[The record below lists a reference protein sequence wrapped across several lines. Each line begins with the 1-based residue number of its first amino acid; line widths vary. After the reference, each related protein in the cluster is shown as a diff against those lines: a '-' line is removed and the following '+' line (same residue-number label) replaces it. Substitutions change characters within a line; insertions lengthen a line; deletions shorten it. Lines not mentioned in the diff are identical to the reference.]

1 MILNS
6 KGELSFEYKGND
18 LGVAFVIPQNV
29 SQDGLYLI
37 ISFVNVGK
45 IRLLNI
51 FHWYNIIN
59 ISHYFWYICNSDF
72 NY

>member
-6 KGELSFEYKGND
+6 KGELSFEYNGND
-18 LGVAFVIPQNV
+18 LGVAYVIPQNI

-51 FHWYNIIN
+51 FH
-59 ISHYFWYICNSDF
+59 
-72 NY
+72 